1 MNEIIAVIVIT
12 VLAVISPGADF
23 AMVTKSSFLYGRK
36 SGLMS
41 ALGISLGVQVHVMYT
56 VFGIGLL
63 ISQSPSLFMVV
74 KFIGAAYLIY
84 IGFTTIKNVVGG
96 VENQKDTKAFNSYQS
111 FKVGFFTNALN
122 PKTMLFV
129 LSVFTQF
136 LSKDT
141 DFFVL
146 FLYGIFMSSAHLVWF
161 CIVAVFFSTQRL
173 RNEMLK
179 KQKIVNNFIGGVL
192 MFLGV
197 TLLFSP
203 MLGI

>member
-1 MNEIIAVIVIT
+1 MNEIIALIT
-12 VLAVISPGADF
+12 ITILAVISPGADF
-23 AMVTKSSFLYGRK
+23 AMVTRSSFLYGRK

-56 VFGIGLL
+56 VFGIGIL
-63 ISQSPSLFMVV
+63 ISQNPSLFMVV
-74 KFIGAAYLIY
+74 KLIGAAYLIY
-84 IGFTTIKNVVGG
+84 IGFTTIKSVVSG
-96 VENQKDTKAFNSYQS
+96 VEIQKEIKGFNSYKS
-111 FKVGFFTNALN
+111 FKIGFFTNALN

-146 FLYGIFMSSAHLVWF
+146 YAYGIFMSLAHLVWF
-161 CIVAVFFSTQRL
+161 CIVAIFFSTPRL
-173 RNEMLK
+173 RDEMLK
-179 KQKIVNNFIGGVL
+179 KQKVVNNFIGGVL

-203 MLGI
+203 MLGN

>member
-1 MNEIIAVIVIT
+1 MNEIIAVVTIT
-12 VLAVISPGADF
+12 ILAVISPGADF
-23 AMVTKSSFLYGRK
+23 AMVTRSSFLYGRK

-56 VFGIGLL
+56 VFGIGFL

-84 IGFTTIKNVVGG
+84 IGFTTIKSVVSGFESKREFEI
-96 VENQKDTKAFNSYQS
+96 VNSYQS
-111 FKVGFFTNALN
+111 FKTGFYTNALN

-136 LSKDT
+136 LNKDN
-141 DFFVL
+141 DLFVL
-146 FLYGIFMSSAHLVWF
+146 FFYGVFMSLAHLLWF
-161 CIVAVFFSTQRL
+161 FIVAIFFSAPRL
-173 RNEMLK
+173 RDKMLK
-179 KQKIVNNFIGGVL
+179 KQKVVNNIIGGIL

-203 MLGI
+203 MIGS